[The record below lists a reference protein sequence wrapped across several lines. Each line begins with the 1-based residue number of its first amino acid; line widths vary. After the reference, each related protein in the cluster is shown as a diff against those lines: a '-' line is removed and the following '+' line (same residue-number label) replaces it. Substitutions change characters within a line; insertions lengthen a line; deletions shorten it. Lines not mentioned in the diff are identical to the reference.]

1 MNFILKSPIWGG
13 AGSAPITGISVSA
26 SGQTIRIPLHNSY
39 MSMAVASGLIG
50 VALLL
55 TISLFVVWVY
65 VSRSNVSTNPGGIE
79 FAAVLVVL
87 LVTLTVN
94 PVLDSLTGAIGFYA
108 ILVMSVLGIN
118 SRALELKSP

>member
-1 MNFILKSPIWGG
+1 
-13 AGSAPITGISVSA
+13 
-26 SGQTIRIPLHNSY
+26 
-39 MSMAVASGLIG
+39 MAVASGLIG